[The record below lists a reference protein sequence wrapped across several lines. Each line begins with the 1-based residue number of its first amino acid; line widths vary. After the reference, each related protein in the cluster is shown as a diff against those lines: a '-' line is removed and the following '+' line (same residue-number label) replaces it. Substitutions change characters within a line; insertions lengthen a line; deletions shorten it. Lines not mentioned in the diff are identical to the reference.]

1 MRKST
6 EGDERQA
13 LSLGK
18 QEDAIKEAFPGLN
31 IIDWVKENG
40 ANKFVIGVLKE
51 NHKARKVYEKWG
63 GKLSS
68 HTQNFIKLGVGYKE
82 VFYTYEIK

>member
-1 MRKST
+1 MNSANTKNTQLRYIAYMRKST

-31 IIDWVKENG
+31 IIDWVKESRS
-40 ANKFVIGVLKE
+40 AFEAE
-51 NHKARKVYEKWG
+51 NRPA
-63 GKLSS
+63 LIMS
-68 HTQNFIKLGVGYKE
+68 
-82 VFYTYEIK
+82 